1 MLDDFLII
9 DLIGD
14 EGFRSMAIM
23 IMVFNKL
30 GILILEKKIKGL
42 CEEMEYLGIILDL
55 FKMEVCIFLEKVEC
69 LFFFIGNLK
78 LKCLCIKWE
87 FFSILGYFNFVVC
100 IILVGRLFIF
110 YLLILVYFVKK
121 LYYYVNLMKECR
133 NDLVMW
139 EIFLK

>member
-1 MLDDFLII
+1 MVIL
-9 DLIGD
+9 
-14 EGFRSMAIM
+14 

-78 LKCLCIKWE
+78 

-121 LYYYVNLMKECR
+121 IILLCEFNERM
-133 NDLVMW
+133 
-139 EIFLK
+139 

>member
-14 EGFRSMAIM
+14 EGFRSMVIL

-55 FKMEVCIFLEKVEC
+55 FKMEVRIFLEKVER

-78 LKCLCIKWE
+78 LKCLCIK
-87 FFSILGYFNFVVC
+87 
-100 IILVGRLFIF
+100 
-110 YLLILVYFVKK
+110 
-121 LYYYVNLMKECR
+121 
-133 NDLVMW
+133 
-139 EIFLK
+139 